1 MALHRSPSTSETWNG
16 APERMCVATA
26 MSESSSIH
34 SEKLRSLARDI
45 SEIGQDSA
53 NSRHDAGEPAEEA
66 DESVPCPRGGLCFA
80 DGCRRVD
87 YVLVY
92 HCKRRH
98 SQSRHSIISNGNLPS
113 LSPTPSRRNT
123 QPELAEVEL
132 EAGLASGPGEGEKAL
147 IREEFERGL
156 QEEGLEI
163 ERDKE
168 MKTVRFTRLH
178 VPWSVLSREAELLKI
193 KVPTKRTYELKEKT
207 GLAGAISSFWE
218 KLNQPFQPGV
228 PEPQNPRTCVLS
240 LPFNRKKLHLF
251 DIKSKNTLFDNATRG
266 RIVLEIL
273 RRTACTQTC
282 QTMGITSLLAKGVYD
297 SAFPLHD
304 GDFTSSDDKEHRN
317 DRQMLHEE
325 WANYGVFFKYQPAD
339 LIRKYFGEKIG
350 LYFAWL
356 GVYTQL
362 LIPASAM
369 GIVVF
374 LYGWLT
380 VDTNVPSQEMCDERL
395 NFTMCPLCDRVCDYW
410 QLSSM
415 CSTARASYLFD
426 NHATVAFAI
435 FMSLWAAVFLEHW
448 KRRQRCLQHRWDLTD
463 MEEEEDELRPAYE
476 DFLLQKRQKKG
487 KNKKKEEPDGRTDDI
502 GREKLLSAKG
512 GQPPIA
518 SESLTW
524 KDRLPGYCLNVSS
537 ILLMV
542 GVTFSAVFGVI
553 LYRIIVFAVMSMNP
567 DHEAK
572 ANVRVTVTTTAV
584 IINLLVV
591 LVLDEIYGAV
601 AVWITELEIPRT
613 EAAFEEHLILKAF
626 LLKSMNA
633 FAPVFYVAFFKGRF
647 AGRPGDYVYV
657 FKDFRMEECAPAG
670 CLIEV
675 CIQLGMIMLGKQ
687 LIQNNVFEIAIPKLK
702 KMYRTYKEE
711 KEGGEKKKSKDPNR
725 PRHRWDLDYEL
736 EPYEGLSPEYM
747 EMIIQYGF
755 VTLFVASFPLAPV
768 FALLNNVIEIRL
780 DAAKFV
786 NEIRRPDAVR
796 AKEIGI
802 WYNILSGIS
811 KFAVITNAFVISF
824 TSEFIPRMVFQYL
837 YSDTGTMHGFT
848 DHTLA
853 YFNTSN
859 FKPGTAPN
867 STRFDRELRIC
878 RYKDYRDPPW
888 SPESYQLSKQYW
900 SVLAA
905 RLAFVIFFQ
914 NLAMFLSMLVAW
926 LIPDVPRSLKE
937 RVKREKVLL
946 LDLLLSEEAEKQR
959 QHSQRPANINITI
972 KSPEE
977 EEPECVTVPQSQSA
991 EDLNELQNAVRETK
1005 LELVAEE
1012 HVTTTSQPEPGLPTE
1027 TLGSP
1032 QSPSNPH
1039 ITSDPPLNPSQAK
1052 TEAHSRE
1059 FDLNR
1064 PSPQDTSS
1072 RPRSRCRTLPPR
1084 HRGNEAGDSSCKAS
1098 HSASYVQL
1106 SQKIPPSPSEL
1117 LRSTPKDPST
1127 RAKSRCQT
1135 LPPRQRGP
1143 DAVESSTPRASHS
1156 TSFTHLSQKV
1166 PPSPSELTRNTP
1178 VGWRE
1183 GCYRGEGVCEKQAEG
1198 GLTCFNQAEKREWG
1212 KGRAMLSE
1220 WFWWD
1225 RLWLPVNVTWADL
1238 QDKEGRV
1245 YAHVSHLYIT
1255 LPIAVLLLGLRVLYE
1270 RLIAPHIA
1278 AALGVKDKLYPNASQ
1293 NPTLE
1298 QFYRTHSKQP
1308 SQADVRGLSKK
1319 VSWTERQVENWFRR
1333 RRNQDRPGVLK
1344 KFREASWRFVFYL
1357 CAFLGGLL
1365 ALHDKPWFYDL
1376 REVWAGFPK
1385 QTLLDSQYWYYMIE
1399 MSFYGS
1405 LLFSVAVDVKRKDF
1419 KEQLMH
1425 HWATLTLLSFSWC
1438 ANYIRIGTLVM
1449 LVHDASDV
1457 LLESG
1462 KMFNYA
1468 RWERT
1473 CNTIFVLFTIVFM
1486 VTRLVI
1492 FPFWLIHCTWVYPLE
1507 QFEPFFGYYFFN
1519 LMLVVLL
1526 LLHIFWASL
1535 ILRMVKKFLFGK
1547 MKGDERSDEE
1557 EESLD
1562 EDHNHKHFDSSANG
1576 LSNGH

>member
-1 MALHRSPSTSETWNG
+1 E
-16 APERMCVATA
+16 
-26 MSESSSIH
+26 
-34 SEKLRSLARDI
+34 
-45 SEIGQDSA
+45 
-53 NSRHDAGEPAEEA
+53 
-66 DESVPCPRGGLCFA
+66 ESVPCPRGGLCFA
-80 DGCRRVD
+80 DGRRRVD

-113 LSPTPSRRNT
+113 LSPTSSRRNT
-123 QPELAEVEL
+123 QPELPEVEM

-168 MKTVRFTRLH
+168 VCWNVCIKTVRFTRLH

-193 KVPTKRTYELKEKT
+193 KVPTKRLVMLFCMALQSYELKEKT
-207 GLAGAISSFWE
+207 GLAGAISSLWE

-228 PEPQNPRTCVLS
+228 PEPQNPRTRVLS
-240 LPFNRKKLHLF
+240 LPFNREKLHLF
-251 DIKSKNTLFDNATRG
+251 DIKSKNTLFDSATRG

-304 GDFTSSDDKEHRN
+304 GDFNSSDDKEHRN

-395 NFTMCPLCDRVCDYW
+395 NFTMCPLCDQVCDYW

-448 KRRQRCLQHRWDLTD
+448 KRGQRCLQHRWDLTG
-463 MEEEEDELRPAYE
+463 MEEEEGLRCTDVHFIYSMGHNKPQYHDRLYPLGFILDELRPAYE
-476 DFLLQKRQKKG
+476 DFLLQKRQKKT

-512 GQPPIA
+512 GQPPMA

-524 KDRLPGYCLNVSS
+524 RDRLPGYCVNVSS

-542 GVTFSAVFGVI
+542 GVTFSAVSGVI

-711 KEGGEKKKSKDPNR
+711 KEGGEKKKDKDPNR

-736 EPYEGLSPEYM
+736 EPFEGLSPEYM

-786 NEIRRPDAVR
+786 TEIRRPDAVR

-802 WYNILSGIS
+802 WYDILSGIS

-824 TSEFIPRMVFQYL
+824 TSEFIPRMVYQYL

-888 SPESYQLSKQYW
+888 SLESYQLSKQYW

-937 RVKREKVLL
+937 RLKREKVLL

-959 QHSQRPANINITI
+959 RHSQRPVNIDITI

-977 EEPECVTVPQSQSA
+977 EEPLGPECITVPQSQSA
-991 EDLNELQNAVRETK
+991 DDLNELQNADRETK
-1005 LELVAEE
+1005 LELVTEE
-1012 HVTTTSQPEPGLPTE
+1012 TVTTGQPEPGSPTE
-1027 TLGSP
+1027 SPGSP
-1032 QSPSNPH
+1032 QSPTKPH
-1039 ITSDPPLNPSQAK
+1039 VTSDPSLNPSQGK
-1052 TEAHSRE
+1052 TGAHSRE
-1059 FDLNR
+1059 FDLDK
-1064 PSPQDTSS
+1064 PSPRDPSS

-1084 HRGNEAGDSSCKAS
+1084 HRGIETGDSSSKAS
-1098 HSASYVQL
+1098 HSTSYVQL
-1106 SQKIPPSPSEL
+1106 SQKVPPSPSEL
-1117 LRSTPKDPST
+1117 LRSTPRVPSQLPSKKDLSSSQIVMLSRPSSKTELSRPPSNSELLGSQSGAFPRPPSKQEITSSQAAVVRSPSNSEFTSDQSTALSRPPSKQEITSSQAALARSPSKPEFTGSQPTALPRPPSRSELSSNQSTVLPRPPSKPELMASIAKGLPLQDPST

-1135 LPPRQRGP
+1135 LPSRQRGP
-1143 DAVESSTPRASHS
+1143 DAVENSAPRASHS

-1166 PPSPSELTRNTP
+1166 PPSPSELTRNT
-1178 VGWRE
+1178 
-1183 GCYRGEGVCEKQAEG
+1183 
-1198 GLTCFNQAEKREWG
+1198 
-1212 KGRAMLSE
+1212 
-1220 WFWWD
+1220 
-1225 RLWLPVNVTWADL
+1225 
-1238 QDKEGRV
+1238 
-1245 YAHVSHLYIT
+1245 HV
-1255 LPIAVLLLGLRVLYE
+1255 
-1270 RLIAPHIA
+1270 
-1278 AALGVKDKLYPNASQ
+1278 
-1293 NPTLE
+1293 
-1298 QFYRTHSKQP
+1298 
-1308 SQADVRGLSKK
+1308 
-1319 VSWTERQVENWFRR
+1319 
-1333 RRNQDRPGVLK
+1333 
-1344 KFREASWRFVFYL
+1344 
-1357 CAFLGGLL
+1357 
-1365 ALHDKPWFYDL
+1365 
-1376 REVWAGFPK
+1376 
-1385 QTLLDSQYWYYMIE
+1385 
-1399 MSFYGS
+1399 
-1405 LLFSVAVDVKRKDF
+1405 
-1419 KEQLMH
+1419 
-1425 HWATLTLLSFSWC
+1425 
-1438 ANYIRIGTLVM
+1438 
-1449 LVHDASDV
+1449 
-1457 LLESG
+1457 
-1462 KMFNYA
+1462 
-1468 RWERT
+1468 
-1473 CNTIFVLFTIVFM
+1473 
-1486 VTRLVI
+1486 
-1492 FPFWLIHCTWVYPLE
+1492 
-1507 QFEPFFGYYFFN
+1507 
-1519 LMLVVLL
+1519 
-1526 LLHIFWASL
+1526 
-1535 ILRMVKKFLFGK
+1535 
-1547 MKGDERSDEE
+1547 
-1557 EESLD
+1557 
-1562 EDHNHKHFDSSANG
+1562 
-1576 LSNGH
+1576 

>member
-1 MALHRSPSTSETWNG
+1 MALHRSPSSSETWNG

-207 GLAGAISSFWE
+207 GLAGAISSLWE

-251 DIKSKNTLFDNATRG
+251 DIKSKNILFDNATRG

-463 MEEEEDELRPAYE
+463 MEEEEDGAEDELRPAYE

-524 KDRLPGYCLNVSS
+524 KDRLPGYCVNVSS

-786 NEIRRPDAVR
+786 TEIRRPDAVR

-824 TSEFIPRMVFQYL
+824 TSEFIPRMVYQYL

-977 EEPECVTVPQSQSA
+977 PECITVPQSQSA

-1012 HVTTTSQPEPGLPTE
+1012 PVTTNSQPEPGSPTE
-1027 TLGSP
+1027 TIGSP
-1032 QSPSNPH
+1032 QSPSNPC

-1052 TEAHSRE
+1052 REAHSRE
-1059 FDLNR
+1059 FDLDR
-1064 PSPQDTSS
+1064 PSPQDPSS

-1117 LRSTPKDPST
+1117 LHSTSKVPSQLPSKKDLSSSQHSTLSRPHSKTELSGSQSSVLSRPPSKTELSNSQSGALPRPPSKQEITNSQAAVVRSPSKPEFTSSQSTALPQPPSKQEITSSQATMTRSPSKPEFTGSQPTALPRPPSRPELSSSQSTALPRPPSKPELMASIAKGLPLQDPST

-1143 DAVESSTPRASHS
+1143 DAVENSTPRASHS

-1178 VGWRE
+1178 V
-1183 GCYRGEGVCEKQAEG
+1183 
-1198 GLTCFNQAEKREWG
+1198 
-1212 KGRAMLSE
+1212 
-1220 WFWWD
+1220 
-1225 RLWLPVNVTWADL
+1225 
-1238 QDKEGRV
+1238 
-1245 YAHVSHLYIT
+1245 
-1255 LPIAVLLLGLRVLYE
+1255 
-1270 RLIAPHIA
+1270 
-1278 AALGVKDKLYPNASQ
+1278 
-1293 NPTLE
+1293 
-1298 QFYRTHSKQP
+1298 
-1308 SQADVRGLSKK
+1308 
-1319 VSWTERQVENWFRR
+1319 
-1333 RRNQDRPGVLK
+1333 
-1344 KFREASWRFVFYL
+1344 
-1357 CAFLGGLL
+1357 
-1365 ALHDKPWFYDL
+1365 
-1376 REVWAGFPK
+1376 
-1385 QTLLDSQYWYYMIE
+1385 
-1399 MSFYGS
+1399 
-1405 LLFSVAVDVKRKDF
+1405 
-1419 KEQLMH
+1419 
-1425 HWATLTLLSFSWC
+1425 
-1438 ANYIRIGTLVM
+1438 
-1449 LVHDASDV
+1449 
-1457 LLESG
+1457 
-1462 KMFNYA
+1462 
-1468 RWERT
+1468 
-1473 CNTIFVLFTIVFM
+1473 
-1486 VTRLVI
+1486 
-1492 FPFWLIHCTWVYPLE
+1492 
-1507 QFEPFFGYYFFN
+1507 
-1519 LMLVVLL
+1519 
-1526 LLHIFWASL
+1526 
-1535 ILRMVKKFLFGK
+1535 
-1547 MKGDERSDEE
+1547 
-1557 EESLD
+1557 
-1562 EDHNHKHFDSSANG
+1562 
-1576 LSNGH
+1576 